1 MFNEELIAE
10 RLGIIQRAMQRLQLL
25 ASLSREQFLQDE
37 DTVDIAENRL
47 RRALE
52 ALFDLGRH
60 IVVKSGLAVP
70 ADYRTIIERLRDND
84 ILPSDFAPQI
94 LGMAGY
100 RNRLVHEY
108 NKVTPA
114 ELYEILQNRL
124 GDFTVFCQHIV
135 NYLEKVSRENSQ
147 TTDGK

>member
-10 RLGIIQRAMQRLQLL
+10 RLGIIQRAVQRLQLL
-25 ASLSREQFLQDE
+25 AGLSQEQFLQDE

-60 IVVKSGLAVP
+60 IVVKSGLGVP
-70 ADYRTIIERLRDND
+70 ADYRTIIERLRDKG
-84 ILPSDFAPQI
+84 ILPSDFAQQI

-124 GDFTVFCQHIV
+124 GDFTVFCQYIV
-135 NYLEKVSRENSQ
+135 NYLEKISRENSQ
-147 TTDGK
+147 NTDGK